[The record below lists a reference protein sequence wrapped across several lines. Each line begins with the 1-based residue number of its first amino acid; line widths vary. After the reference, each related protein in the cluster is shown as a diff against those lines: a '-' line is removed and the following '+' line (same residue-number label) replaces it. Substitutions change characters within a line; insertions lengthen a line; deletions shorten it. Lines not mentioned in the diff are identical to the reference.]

1 MESDSI
7 NFEKN
12 IEMTIHTTDIETQFN
27 PRRAVPN
34 VDEHSARTQQLSHQA
49 RLRHEGIYNL
59 RYGLGPLATL
69 DVFKAAQA
77 NAPMHVFLHGGYW
90 RGRDKSDFSY
100 LADALLPHGI
110 TTIVMNYDLCPQ
122 VELPAI
128 VDQVAHGLAWVHEHA
143 ADWGADHRRYSA
155 SGHSAG
161 AHLIA
166 AVLARHANA
175 TSVPIGMPSKA
186 VLISGIYEL
195 EPVLSI
201 SVNQEIRLRPDQV
214 STMSPMRHPPCK
226 PVPLTVAVGGFETRG
241 FIEQSER
248 FAATCASQ
256 DANASFINYQ
266 GCDHYT
272 VMRHFESPEGELT
285 RLVVRDLLSI

>member
-1 MESDSI
+1 
-7 NFEKN
+7 
-12 IEMTIHTTDIETQFN
+12 MTMHATDIETQFN

-34 VDEHSARTQQLSHQA
+34 VDAHAARTQLLSQQA
-49 RLRHEGIYNL
+49 RQRHEGIYNL
-59 RYGLGPLATL
+59 RYGPGPLATL
-69 DVFKAAQA
+69 DVFKAAA
-77 NAPMHVFLHGGYW
+77 AHAPVHVFLHGGYW

-110 TTIVMNYDLCPQ
+110 TTVVMNYDLCPQ

-128 VDQVAHGLAWVHEHA
+128 VDQVAQGLAWVHEHA
-143 ADWGADHRRYSA
+143 ADWGADPSRYSA

-166 AVLARHANA
+166 AVLARHASA
-175 TSVPIGMPSKA
+175 TVVPIGMPSSA
-186 VLISGIYEL
+186 MLISGVYEL

-201 SVNQEIRLRPDQV
+201 SVNEEIRLRPDQV
-214 STMSPMRHPPCK
+214 AAMSPMRHPPCL
-226 PVPLTVAVGGFETRG
+226 PVRLTVAVGGAETRG

-248 FAATCASQ
+248 FAATCASHGA
-256 DANASFINYQ
+256 DAHFINHE

-272 VMRHFESPEGELT
+272 VMRHFESPEGALT
-285 RLVVRDLLSI
+285 RQVVRDLLPT

>member
-1 MESDSI
+1 M
-7 NFEKN
+7 
-12 IEMTIHTTDIETQFN
+12 HATDIETQFN
-27 PRRAVPN
+27 PRRAVLN
-34 VDEHSARTQQLSHQA
+34 VEEHAARTQQLSHQA
-49 RLRHEGIYNL
+49 RQRHKGIYNL
-59 RYGLGPLATL
+59 RYGPGSLATL
-69 DVFKAAQA
+69 DVFMASQS
-77 NAPMHVFLHGGYW
+77 NAPLHVFLHGGYW

-100 LADALLPHGI
+100 LADALLPLGI

-122 VELPAI
+122 VELPSI
-128 VDQVAHGLAWVHEHA
+128 VDQVQLGLAWVYEHA
-143 ADWGADHRRYSA
+143 AEWGADPNRYSA

-166 AVLARHANA
+166 AVLARYADA
-175 TSVPIGMPSKA
+175 TSVPVGMPASA

-201 SVNQEIRLRPDQV
+201 SVNKEIRLRPDQV
-214 STMSPMRHPPCK
+214 AAMSPMRHPPCK
-226 PVPLTVAVGGFETRG
+226 PVRLTVAVGGSETRG

-256 DANASFINYQ
+256 GADARFIDFD

-272 VMRHFESPEGELT
+272 VMNHFESPEGELT
-285 RLVVRDLLSI
+285 RLVVSDLLSI

>member
-1 MESDSI
+1 M
-7 NFEKN
+7 
-12 IEMTIHTTDIETQFN
+12 HPTDIETQFN
-27 PRRAVPN
+27 PRHAVPN
-34 VDEHSARTQQLSHQA
+34 VEAHAARTQQLSQEA
-49 RLRHEGIYNL
+49 RQRHEGIYNL
-59 RYGLGPLATL
+59 RYGPGPLATL
-69 DVFKAAQA
+69 DVFKAAPS
-77 NAPMHVFLHGGYW
+77 NAPLHVFLHGGYW

-110 TTIVMNYDLCPQ
+110 TAIVMNYDLCPQ

-128 VDQVAHGLAWVHEHA
+128 VDQVAQGLAWVHEHA
-143 ADWGADHRRYSA
+143 ADWGADPHRYSA

-166 AVLARHANA
+166 ACLARYAHA
-175 TSVPIGMPSKA
+175 TSVPRGMPSSA

-214 STMSPMRHPPCK
+214 AAMSPMRHPPCK
-226 PVPLTVAVGGFETRG
+226 PVPLTVAVGGSETRG
-241 FIEQSER
+241 FIEQSQG

-256 DANASFINYQ
+256 GANARFIDFE

-285 RLVVRDLLSI
+285 RLVVRDLLSN